1 MIKTTVIPDK
11 NSFNLS
17 IPDKY
22 IGKEIE
28 IILYALDEVSTSDS
42 TSEAVTIS
50 SKYRGVF
57 TRQEAKSFAEHTQQM
72 RKEWDNI

>member
-28 IILYALDEVSTSDS
+28 IILYALDEVSTSESSD
-42 TSEAVTIS
+42 EAVPIS

-57 TRQEAKSFAEHTQQM
+57 TKQEAKSFDDHTQQM
-72 RKEWDNI
+72 RKEWDHI